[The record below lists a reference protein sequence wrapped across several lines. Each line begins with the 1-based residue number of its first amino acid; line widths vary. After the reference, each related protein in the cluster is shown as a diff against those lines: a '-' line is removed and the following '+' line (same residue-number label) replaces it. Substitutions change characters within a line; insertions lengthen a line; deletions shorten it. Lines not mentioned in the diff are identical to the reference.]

1 MGVTGPREKQER
13 GSGVIELRLRGI
25 VEGSGEGILLIIDD
39 YISFLGDLD
48 PKKGVLRK
56 KGYEGIEVRDKIL
69 AFRGSRGSTVGTYII
84 YAISKAGSA
93 PRAMIVDKADQVVIT
108 GCVVG
113 NIALGE
119 TLGFRVKDLTS
130 YNGRRAVVRIEGKD
144 GVLEIHSS

>member
-1 MGVTGPREKQER
+1 MGATSSREKQEKE
-13 GSGVIELRLRGI
+13 SGVVELRLRGV
-25 VEGSGEGILLIIDD
+25 VEGFGEGILLVIDD

-56 KGYEGIEVRDKIL
+56 KGYEDIEVRDKIL
-69 AFRGSRGSTVGTYII
+69 VFRGSRGSTVGTYVI
-84 YAISKAGSA
+84 YSISKAGLA

-119 TLGFRVKDLTS
+119 TLGFRVKDLAN
-130 YNGRRAVVRIEGKD
+130 YNGRHAMVKIRGNE